1 MLACTFLLAISSFA
15 AIENLQENLGLPV
28 FPGAE
33 SKPEVARAVEAYYK
47 PGIARTQSIT
57 ASVFETP
64 AAFQK
69 VSDFYRPRMD

>member
-1 MLACTFLLAISSFA
+1 LHVSARDKQLRGNRKPARESRTAC
-15 AIENLQENLGLPV
+15 